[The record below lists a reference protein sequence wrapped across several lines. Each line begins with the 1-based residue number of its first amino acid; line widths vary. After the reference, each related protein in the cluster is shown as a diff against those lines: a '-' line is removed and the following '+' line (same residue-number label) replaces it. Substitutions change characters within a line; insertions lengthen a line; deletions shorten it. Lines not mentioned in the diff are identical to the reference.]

1 MNSSNPEDQD
11 IFTPSLFSFQ
21 ISGWKYL
28 GWQIPDWK
36 VHGCNV
42 HGSKVHGWKVHGRKV
57 HGCNVHGSKVHG
69 WKVHGWKV
77 QGWKV
82 QGWNVLQPIKSD
94 VPIKEE
100 PDGNIEDIPN
110 EIVDI
115 YYDQLEDW
123 YETEEEPKPK
133 KARRGRPSKN
143 CSLVSEQN
151 SDEEWKDV
159 KNVKRK
165 IKGRPKKSE

>member
-1 MNSSNPEDQD
+1 MSTVEKFLVERLRVERSMFEKSRVE
-11 IFTPSLFSFQ
+11 IF
-21 ISGWKYL
+21 
-28 GWQIPDWK
+28 
-36 VHGCNV
+36 
-42 HGSKVHGWKVHGRKV
+42 
-57 HGCNVHGSKVHG
+57 
-69 WKVHGWKV
+69 
-77 QGWKV
+77 
-82 QGWNVLQPIKSD
+82 LQSIKSD

-110 EIVDI
+110 EMVDI

-143 CSLVSEQN
+143 YNLSEQN

-159 KNVKRK
+159 KNAKRK
-165 IKGRPKKSE
+165 IKGRPKKSEKFIFKLDIFSYYCL

>member
-1 MNSSNPEDQD
+1 MQVLAKRWPTVYNSFFKNSS
-11 IFTPSLFSFQ
+11 
-21 ISGWKYL
+21 
-28 GWQIPDWK
+28 
-36 VHGCNV
+36 
-42 HGSKVHGWKVHGRKV
+42 
-57 HGCNVHGSKVHG
+57 
-69 WKVHGWKV
+69 
-77 QGWKV
+77 
-82 QGWNVLQPIKSD
+82 
-94 VPIKEE
+94 
-100 PDGNIEDIPN
+100 EDIPN
-110 EIVDI
+110 EMVDI

-143 CSLVSEQN
+143 YNLSEQN

>member
-1 MNSSNPEDQD
+1 MVP
-11 IFTPSLFSFQ
+11 
-21 ISGWKYL
+21 
-28 GWQIPDWK
+28 
-36 VHGCNV
+36 GCYV
-42 HGSKVHGWKVHGRKV
+42 PGSKVHGWKIPGWRVP
-57 HGCNVHGSKVHG
+57 S

-77 QGWKV
+77 QGWKVYGWKV

-123 YETEEEPKPK
+123 YETEEEPKLEIVMNEL
-133 KARRGRPSKN
+133 RKN
-143 CSLVSEQN
+143 QN
-151 SDEEWKDV
+151 FHFDLQIHPTLLYMAYSVAEWYPHLQLHPT
-159 KNVKRK
+159 NLQ
-165 IKGRPKKSE
+165 